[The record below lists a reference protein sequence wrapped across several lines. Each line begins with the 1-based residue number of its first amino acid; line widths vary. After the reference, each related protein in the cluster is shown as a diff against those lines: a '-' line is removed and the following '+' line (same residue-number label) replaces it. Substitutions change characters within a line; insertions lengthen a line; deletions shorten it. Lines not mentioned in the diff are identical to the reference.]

1 MVEVPLVLVTTICRP
16 MAYRYDIFISYKR
29 HPETLGWIKKHF
41 EPLLGHIVGMAL
53 GSDPAIFVHEVNQQ
67 IPAGAIWPQFLGEEL
82 GASKVL
88 VALWTGTFFN
98 SVWCVQ
104 EMGHMLGREG
114 GAAPGRRHALVI
126 PAIIHDGEEL
136 PQSLTFIQSMDIK
149 SCYNPRMRED
159 SEKAE
164 ELFDLIGVHAKGI
177 AQAIRD
183 APDWNPVW
191 PQVAA
196 DAFFAEFYKAAAPVQ
211 NEPPRFH
218 PA

>member
-1 MVEVPLVLVTTICRP
+1 

-29 HPETLGWIKKHF
+29 HPETLGWIKTHF
-41 EPLLGHIVGMAL
+41 EPLLSNSAEMAL
-53 GSDPAIFVHEVNQQ
+53 GYNPAIFVHEVNQQ

-98 SVWCVQ
+98 SAWCMK
-104 EMGHMLGREG
+104 EMSHMLSREG
-114 GAAPGRRHALVI
+114 ERGPGRKYALVI

-149 SCYNPRMRED
+149 SCYNPRMRKD

-164 ELFDLIGVHAKGI
+164 QLFELIRVHAKGI

-183 APDWNPVW
+183 VPDWNPAW

-196 DAFFAEFYKAAAPVQ
+196 DAFFAEFYKAAARVQ
-211 NEPPRFH
+211 SQLPRFH